1 MTDIEFAHR
10 LGYEVKLLAI
20 AESLDEGNGAEALID
35 VRVHPA
41 MIPVDHPLASI
52 HGPFN
57 AVYVE
62 GDSCGEIML
71 FGRGAGGKPTSTAV
85 LGDVLEAGRSLI
97 GARPVHMPKRHRT
110 RIRPIEALRSQYYL
124 AMDVADRPGVLA
136 AVARVFGEHSVS
148 IQSMEQVGAEPVA
161 RLVFV
166 THLALE
172 KDVQSTLAELKEIPA
187 VKRIGSLIRV
197 VGPER

>member
-1 MTDIEFAHR
+1 
-10 LGYEVKLLAI
+10 
-20 AESLDEGNGAEALID
+20 
-35 VRVHPA
+35 
-41 MIPVDHPLASI
+41 
-52 HGPFN
+52 
-57 AVYVE
+57 
-62 GDSCGEIML
+62 
-71 FGRGAGGKPTSTAV
+71 
-85 LGDVLEAGRSLI
+85 
-97 GARPVHMPKRHRT
+97 
-110 RIRPIEALRSQYYL
+110 
-124 AMDVADRPGVLA
+124 MDVADRPGVLA